1 MHRQLGQTSERVQDH
16 DQVSLWHFFDVVGVW
31 LKEPLSAREF
41 KAVNGACGKPLLGG
55 WLRRDG
61 PAPFNPSYCQGLRL
75 LQPGQTALGIIAGRG
90 DALVTYAELAA
101 DYCFIEREPVDAKS
115 RLFNSKFVQLRHGM
129 RTSTVFA
136 NGNGNT
142 GKRGAGVTFQ
152 WYSDRPCKLTGEAEC
167 FHLEARIQGSR
178 ACKRHGI
185 TASTIASFDLAAWW
199 DRQWAENKIGLYQ
212 IDAERFGRWLDNRC
226 KRKRRRHPIVVR
238 GFYNEDARRGALA
251 KRILGGLQGVID
263 AYGTGHPYVHAAQ
276 ANLLY

>member
-1 MHRQLGQTSERVQDH
+1 M
-16 DQVSLWHFFDVVGVW
+16 
-31 LKEPLSAREF
+31 
-41 KAVNGACGKPLLGG
+41 
-55 WLRRDG
+55 
-61 PAPFNPSYCQGLRL
+61 
-75 LQPGQTALGIIAGRG
+75 
-90 DALVTYAELAA
+90 TYAELAA

-212 IDAERFGRWLDNRC
+212 IDAERFGRGSITAANANGVGIRSLSAASITRM
-226 KRKRRRHPIVVR
+226 
-238 GFYNEDARRGALA
+238 RGAGPWQ
-251 KRILGGLQGVID
+251 KEF
-263 AYGTGHPYVHAAQ
+263 
-276 ANLLY
+276 